1 MQIPTKSFRDLSN
14 GIIQKVDNVI
24 APPNSVPFAMNLM
37 FSEILGRGVVRE
49 GTALI
54 GVQIADGKEI
64 LGIHQFILSSGTKH
78 FLAVVNGAST
88 SALWRLVDGSPN
100 TWTTESQTGAKDV
113 KHRFLTYLDTVMVLD
128 GTNKYGSADGDT
140 WVSTGG
146 NLDLA
151 NCPAGKFAIEWHD
164 KVFVAGVAA
173 ARDTLYYSSTPSGG
187 AISWTSGN
195 GSITIEPFE
204 GQGAISGLGKVPG
217 YLLIFK
223 ERALKR
229 WNGSSTF
236 PDDLS
241 TLGTPSHES
250 IVNGKRTCFFFS
262 ASGKKSIGFYETNGE
277 ETRKISRPIQSIV
290 EAISSSTYANVAGY
304 SDGEIVMW
312 SIGDIA
318 YDGITYNNVVSLY
331 HIDSKTWALLSFPTE
346 FKVFCSYI
354 DGTTLKIAAGNA
366 DGEIIEI
373 FTGEKDN
380 YTSNSNVSIQFAI
393 QYHPQEFGSRGNLKE
408 IQKAVPYVNDGIS
421 TKFAVRV
428 DEKDK
433 FEEKGPANDPFESEI
448 TIDENGHIFE
458 FRMFGAGLGGI
469 TQVIG
474 FDVLSPDISESIKK

>member
-1 MQIPTKSFRDLSN
+1 MQLATIPFRDLSN
-14 GIIQKVDNVI
+14 GVIQKIDNLI
-24 APPNSVPFAMNLM
+24 APQNSVPFAMNLL
-37 FSEILGRGVVRE
+37 FSEVLGRAVVRE

-64 LGIHQFILSSGTKH
+64 LGLHQFILSDTTKH
-78 FLAVVNGAST
+78 FLAVVNGSST

-164 KVFVAGVAA
+164 RVFVAGVSAA
-173 ARDTLYYSSTPSGG
+173 LDTLYYSSIPTGS

-217 YLLIFK
+217 YILIFK

-241 TLGTPSHES
+241 TIGTPSHES
-250 IVNGKRTCFFFS
+250 IVLGKRTCFFFS
-262 ASGKKSIGFYETNGE
+262 ASGKKSLGFYETNGE
-277 ETRKISRPIQSIV
+277 ETRKISRPIQAIV
-290 EAISSSTYANVAGY
+290 EAISSSTYSNVAGY

-312 SIGDIA
+312 SIGDIVFE
-318 YDGITYNNVVSLY
+318 GITYNNVVALY
-331 HIDSKTWALLSFPTE
+331 HIDSKTWACMSFPTE
-346 FKVFCSYI
+346 FKVFTSYI
-354 DGTTLKIAAGNA
+354 DGTTLKIAAGND
-366 DGEIIEI
+366 DGEIIEV
-373 FTGEKDN
+373 FTGVKDN
-380 YTSNSNVSIQFAI
+380 ITGKSNIPIQFAI
-393 QYHPQEFGSRGNLKE
+393 QFHPQEFGSRGRLKD
-408 IQKAVPYVNDGIS
+408 ITKVVPYVNDGLS
-421 TKFAVRV
+421 CKLSVRV
-428 DEKDK
+428 DQESG
-433 FEEKGPANDPFESEI
+433 FHEKGSVKVPFENEI
-448 TIDENGHIFE
+448 IVDKKGHLFE
-458 FRMFGAGLGGI
+458 FRMSGQGSGGLTEI
-469 TQVIG
+469 IG
-474 FDVLSPDISESIKK
+474 FDVLSPDISEAIKK